1 MKTVTELL
9 RGIEMTISY
18 NALGSNGRFG
28 NQMFQFAALR
38 GIAAN
43 CGYEFLVPP
52 PTGYG
57 DSDYALFD
65 CFEMSSVSE
74 NNLGYLQTKNNVCAQ
89 QFHFNEDLFK
99 NCPDNANLHDYFQTE
114 KYFIGIED
122 SIRKDFTFKKEIVE
136 KCNDILNGIEGKKI
150 FMHLRRGDY
159 VNQPENHPACPVEYY
174 QKAYKLFDDD
184 CTVLVFS
191 DDPEWVQSQE
201 FFQGDEFLIS
211 EFDSRFNHTAATNDG
226 RQKSLIPFYDLYMM
240 SQCDGGI
247 IANSSFSWWG
257 AWLIQNPTQPIVA
270 PNPWFGVKYSHYNM
284 NDLIPD
290 RWVTLKY

>member
-1 MKTVTELL
+1 MI
-9 RGIEMTISY
+9 GF
-18 NALGSNGRFG
+18 NALGKMGLLG
-28 NQMFQFAALR
+28 NQMFQFSSLK
-38 GIAAN
+38 GIAKN
-43 CGYEFLVPP
+43 NGYQYCIPP
-52 PTGYG
+52 AKGQQEWV
-57 DSDYALFD
+57 DNLLFNPFKLSCTD
-65 CFEMSSVSE
+65 QLNVQFVDPGRDTISE
-74 NNLGYLQTKNNVCAQ
+74 NGFCFDEKL
-89 QFHFNEDLFK
+89 FN
-99 NCPDNANLHDYFQTE
+99 NCPDWVNLQGYFQTE
-114 KYFIGIED
+114 KYFKHIE
-122 SIRKDFTFKKEIVE
+122 SEIRKDFEFKDEILEPCKEMMSQFNTAPVSLHIRRTDYLT
-136 KCNDILNGIEGKKI
+136 NPNHTALGLDYYKKALEQFGNEQVI
-150 FMHLRRGDY
+150 
-159 VNQPENHPACPVEYY
+159 
-174 QKAYKLFDDD
+174 
-184 CTVLVFS
+184 VFS